1 MIEYKK
7 LIISLFILNIILLI
21 IMVRRLRNAPNL
33 GIVKVRTVERT
44 KQIKINSEEFTKQYI
59 EKEKTRQLI
68 EQEKTK
74 VSLEEEKTKVL
85 IEQEKTKVLLEQ
97 EKTKVL
103 LEQEKTKQALL
114 NFRIANISKSDDNF
128 LITNNQELIEAMSN
142 IKNLTI

>member
-1 MIEYKK
+1 
-7 LIISLFILNIILLI
+7 
-21 IMVRRLRNAPNL
+21 MVRRLKNAPNL
-33 GIVKVRTVERT
+33 GIIKVKTVEKT

-59 EKEKTRQLI
+59 EKEKSKQLI
-68 EQEKTK
+68 EQEKTKVSLEQEKTK

-128 LITNNQELIEAMSN
+128 LITNNQELIEAMSS

>member
-1 MIEYKK
+1 
-7 LIISLFILNIILLI
+7 
-21 IMVRRLRNAPNL
+21 MVRRLKNAPNL
-33 GIVKVRTVERT
+33 GIIKVKTVEKT

-59 EKEKTRQLI
+59 EKEKSKQLI
-68 EQEKTK
+68 EQEKTKVSLEQEKTKVSLEQEKTK

-128 LITNNQELIEAMSN
+128 LITNNQELIEAMSG
-142 IKNLTI
+142 IKNFTI